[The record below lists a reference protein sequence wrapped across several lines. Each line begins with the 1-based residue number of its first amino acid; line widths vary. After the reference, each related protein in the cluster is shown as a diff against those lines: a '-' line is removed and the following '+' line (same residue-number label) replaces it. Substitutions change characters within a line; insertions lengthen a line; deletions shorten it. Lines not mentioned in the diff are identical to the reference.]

1 MRPTAPL
8 CARTAVV
15 GAALAAVLAL
25 GTVLAAAPAA
35 RADAVRD
42 EQYWLES
49 SGIEK
54 AWAETKG
61 AGVTVAVIDT
71 GIDAQHPDLHG
82 QVVGGTDVSG
92 AGEKDGTGPI
102 GALPEHGTLVATL
115 LAGHGNNGEAIARA
129 EAENDVQRNAWER
142 AAAEA
147 RASGRPVPPKPD
159 TVKVPDPGPG
169 PDGIVGVAPEAD
181 LLAVSLWLG
190 SANPGGVSVQDQV
203 PRAVRWAVD
212 HGASVINM
220 SLGSTTPEWP
230 ASWDSAFL
238 YAEQKD
244 VVVVAAAGN
253 RAGGMVQVG
262 APATI
267 PGVLTVA
274 GVDKDGN
281 ASWDSSTTGI
291 SIGVAAPAEP
301 LVGGLPEGGYASWSG
316 TSGAAPLVAG
326 VAALIRAKYPDMPAR
341 DVINR
346 ILVTARDAG
355 DPGVDN
361 LYGHGLLDAHAA
373 LTADVP
379 AVAASPMDTI
389 AEWIRVHRRGSAAS
403 SSAAAVPSAE
413 STVPVAQAPAAVPP
427 GPPGGALPGAVLAGF
442 GILFAATVA
451 GGTVHLVRTGRRERS
466 LRAAEATVAELV
478 VAAPSRRHDVF
489 DDLPEA

>member
-1 MRPTAPL
+1 MRPSAL
-8 CARTAVV
+8 LRARPAV
-15 GAALAAVLAL
+15 GAALAAALAL
-25 GTVLAAAPAA
+25 GTALATAPAA
-35 RADAVRD
+35 GADEVRD
-42 EQYWLES
+42 QQYWLKS

-71 GIDAQHPDLHG
+71 GIDASHPDLHG

-92 AGEKDGTGPI
+92 AGKKGGTGPI

-115 LAGHGNNGEAIARA
+115 LAGHGNNGAEIAKA
-129 EAENDVQRNAWER
+129 EAENDLQHNAWER

-147 RASGRPVPPKPD
+147 KAGGNPVPAEPAAVEVPK
-159 TVKVPDPGPG
+159 PGPG

-190 SANPGGVSVQDQV
+190 SANPGGVDVEDQV

-230 ASWDSAFL
+230 KSWDDAFL
-238 YAEQKD
+238 YAERKD
-244 VVVVAAAGN
+244 VVIVAAAGN
-253 RAGGMVQVG
+253 RAGGMAQVG

-274 GVDKDGN
+274 GVGKDGK

-301 LVGGLPEGGYASWSG
+301 LVGGLPEGGYATWSG

-326 VAALIRAKYPDMPAR
+326 VAALIRAKYPDLPAR
-341 DVINR
+341 DVVNR
-346 ILVTARDAG
+346 ILAT
-355 DPGVDN
+355 
-361 LYGHGLLDAHAA
+361 
-373 LTADVP
+373 
-379 AVAASPMDTI
+379 
-389 AEWIRVHRRGSAAS
+389 
-403 SSAAAVPSAE
+403 
-413 STVPVAQAPAAVPP
+413 
-427 GPPGGALPGAVLAGF
+427 
-442 GILFAATVA
+442 AATREIPA
-451 GGTVHLVRTGRRERS
+451 WTTSTDTACWMPTRR
-466 LRAAEATVAELV
+466 
-478 VAAPSRRHDVF
+478 
-489 DDLPEA
+489 

>member
-1 MRPTAPL
+1 MRPSAL
-8 CARTAVV
+8 LRARPAV
-15 GAALAAVLAL
+15 GAALAAALAL
-25 GTVLAAAPAA
+25 GTALAAAPAA
-35 RADAVRD
+35 SADAVRD
-42 EQYWLES
+42 EQYWLKS
-49 SGIEK
+49 FGIEK

-71 GIDAQHPDLHG
+71 GIDASHPDLHG

-92 AGEKDGTGPI
+92 AGKKGGTGPI

-115 LAGHGNNGEAIARA
+115 LAGHGNNGAEIARA
-129 EAENDVQRNAWER
+129 EAENGVQRTAWER

-147 RASGRPVPPKPD
+147 KASGNPVPAEPAA
-159 TVKVPDPGPG
+159 VKVPKPGPG

-190 SANPGGVSVQDQV
+190 SANPGGVDVEDQV

-230 ASWDSAFL
+230 KSWDDAFL
-238 YAEQKD
+238 YAERKD
-244 VVVVAAAGN
+244 VVIVAAAGN
-253 RAGGMVQVG
+253 RAGGMAQVG

-274 GVDKDGN
+274 GVDKDGK

-301 LVGGLPEGGYASWSG
+301 LVGGLPEGGYATWSG

-326 VAALIRAKYPDMPAR
+326 VAALIRAKYPDLPAR
-341 DVINR
+341 DVANR
-346 ILVTARDAG
+346 ILATARDTG

-361 LYGHGLLDAHAA
+361 LYGHGLLDAYAA

-379 AVAASPMDTI
+379 AVAVNPMDTI

-403 SSAAAVPSAE
+403 SSGAAVPSAE
-413 STVPVAQAPAAVPP
+413 STVPVAQAPAAVQP
-427 GPPGGALPGAVLAGF
+427 GPPGGALPAVVLAAF

-451 GGTVHLVRTGRRERS
+451 GGTVHLLRTGRRERS

-478 VAAPSRRHDVF
+478 VAAPGRRHDVF

>member
-1 MRPTAPL
+1 
-8 CARTAVV
+8 V
-15 GAALAAVLAL
+15 
-25 GTVLAAAPAA
+25 
-35 RADAVRD
+35 
-42 EQYWLES
+42 
-49 SGIEK
+49 
-54 AWAETKG
+54 
-61 AGVTVAVIDT
+61 
-71 GIDAQHPDLHG
+71 
-82 QVVGGTDVSG
+82 DV
-92 AGEKDGTGPI
+92 
-102 GALPEHGTLVATL
+102 
-115 LAGHGNNGEAIARA
+115 
-129 EAENDVQRNAWER
+129 EN
-142 AAAEA
+142 
-147 RASGRPVPPKPD
+147 
-159 TVKVPDPGPG
+159 
-169 PDGIVGVAPEAD
+169 
-181 LLAVSLWLG
+181 
-190 SANPGGVSVQDQV
+190 QV

-230 ASWDSAFL
+230 KSWDDAFL

-244 VVVVAAAGN
+244 VVIVAAAGN
-253 RAGGMVQVG
+253 RAGGMAQVG

-301 LVGGLPEGGYASWSG
+301 LVGGLPEGGYATWSG

-341 DVINR
+341 DVVNR
-346 ILVTARDAG
+346 ILATARDAG
-355 DPGVDN
+355 NPGVDN

-373 LTADVP
+373 LTANVP
-379 AVAASPMDTI
+379 AVAANPMDTI

-403 SSAAAVPSAE
+403 SSTAAVPSAE

-427 GPPGGALPGAVLAGF
+427 GPPGGALPGVVLAAF
-442 GILFAATVA
+442 GILFAGVLA
-451 GGTVHLVRTGRRERS
+451 GGTVHLLRTGRRRRS

-478 VAAPSRRHDVF
+478 VAAPGGRHDVF